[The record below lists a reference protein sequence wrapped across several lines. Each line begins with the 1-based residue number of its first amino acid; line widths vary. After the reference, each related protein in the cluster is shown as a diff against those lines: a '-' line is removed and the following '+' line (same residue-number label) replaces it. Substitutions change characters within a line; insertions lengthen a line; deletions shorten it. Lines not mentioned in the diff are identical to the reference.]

1 MDFIDLKKQQLL
13 IKDDLNSRIMNVLDH
28 GKYIMGPEVR
38 ELEQKLADFVGVD
51 YCVGVSSGTDA
62 LLIAL
67 MAIGIKPGDEV
78 ITTPFSFIA
87 TAETIELLG
96 AKAIFVDIDQDT
108 YNIDV
113 NKIEDKVS
121 EKTKAI
127 MPVSLYGQCA
137 DFDLIDKI
145 AVKYNLKVIEDAAQ
159 SFGATYKDKKSCS
172 LSDIGCTSFFPSKPL
187 GCYGDAGAC
196 FTNSEE
202 LYNLMNSIRIHGQE
216 KRYHHTNLGLNG
228 RIDTIQAAILLSKME
243 IFENEII
250 LRNQVA
256 KRYKE
261 LFTEFCPNVKV
272 PYIKEHNVSVF
283 AQYTLNVDSRD
294 NVLDFLKE
302 SDIPTAVHYPVPI
315 HKQPIYQSSNI
326 SLPISEKS
334 SSRVMSI
341 PMHPYLEENDQS
353 IIVKKISE
361 AL

>member
-1 MDFIDLKKQQLL
+1 MDFIDLKKQQSL
-13 IKDDLNSRIMNVLDH
+13 IKDDLNTRITNVLKH
-28 GKYIMGPEVR
+28 GKYIMGPEVS
-38 ELEQKLADFVGVD
+38 ELEQKLAEFVGVK

-67 MAIGIKPGDEV
+67 MAIGIRPGDEV

-96 AKAIFVDIDQDT
+96 AKAIFVDIDPDT

-113 NKIEDKVS
+113 HKIEEKVS
-121 EKTKAI
+121 ENTKAI

-137 DFDLIDKI
+137 DFDPIDEI
-145 AVKYNLKVIEDAAQ
+145 AAKYDLKVIEDAAQ

-196 FTNSEE
+196 FTDSEE

-243 IFENEII
+243 VFENEIK
-250 LRNQVA
+250 LRNQA
-256 KRYKE
+256 ANRYKE

-283 AQYTLNVDSRD
+283 AQYTLNIDSRD
-294 NVLDFLKE
+294 KVLDFLKQ

-315 HKQPIYQSSNI
+315 HKQPIYQSSNV
-326 SLPISEKS
+326 SLPISEDS

-341 PMHPYLEENDQS
+341 PMHPYLEENDQTL
-353 IIVKKISE
+353 IVKKISE
-361 AL
+361 VL